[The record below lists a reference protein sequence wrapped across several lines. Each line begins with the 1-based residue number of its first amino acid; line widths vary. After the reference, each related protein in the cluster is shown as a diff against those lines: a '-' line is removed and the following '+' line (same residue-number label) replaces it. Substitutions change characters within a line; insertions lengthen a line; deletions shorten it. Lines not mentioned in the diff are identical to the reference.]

1 MTLTK
6 IVWPTRGSF
15 GGVDINITSGT
26 SFSSYISSAEGP
38 RDPPSL
44 GFIGSG
50 TRCLTYTFL
59 FFRYPRQQQAI
70 IINTRSMNSN
80 AQSARNHTVSNHSV
94 LVSCSISKKIKFTP
108 LYQHWKSI
116 EQDWIPVCFIHLNS

>member
-15 GGVDINITSGT
+15 DGVDINITSGT
-26 SFSSYISSAEGP
+26 SFSSYISSVEGP

-50 TRCLTYTFL
+50 TRCRTYTFL

-70 IINTRSMNSN
+70 TINTRSMNSN
-80 AQSARNHTVSNHSV
+80 AQSARNHTVSYHSV
-94 LVSCSISKKIKFTP
+94 LESCAISKKTN
-108 LYQHWKSI
+108 Q
-116 EQDWIPVCFIHLNS
+116 IHTSAPALKKYWARLNTSLFYSH